1 MYFEKALALD
11 SNFVLARQNLEALN
25 SIETGTNK
33 INPGGSNNPA
43 SPANKQN

>member
-25 SIETGTNK
+25 SLQSGVNKNTG
-33 INPGGSNNPA
+33 NPANQA
-43 SPANKQN
+43 SPAIKQD